1 MKTNANS
8 FDFRQPL
15 SKHSFS
21 VMQSLLFDLD
31 GTLLDHFTCLARC
44 YEHVLGELKQPIPS
58 RGEIRRT
65 VGGSVEL
72 TMANFV
78 PEEMHTDAC
87 QRWKDHL
94 TKIVTED
101 AYLMPGALPL
111 IQQLNKQGR
120 QLAVFTNK
128 VGEQSRVLC
137 DHLKISQYMDTVIG
151 ADDTPYRKPQKEFSE
166 RMMEILDAD
175 PKNTALIGD
184 SPYDIQ
190 AAHVVQIPAYCVTTG
205 THNRAELEDAEADGV
220 FSDLPALGKALF
232 GFELLRELA

>member
-111 IQQLNKQGR
+111 IQQLNKHCLLYTSPSPRDGL
-120 QLAVFTNK
+120 LA
-128 VGEQSRVLC
+128 
-137 DHLKISQYMDTVIG
+137 
-151 ADDTPYRKPQKEFSE
+151 
-166 RMMEILDAD
+166 RMPSSA
-175 PKNTALIGD
+175 
-184 SPYDIQ
+184 
-190 AAHVVQIPAYCVTTG
+190 
-205 THNRAELEDAEADGV
+205 
-220 FSDLPALGKALF
+220 
-232 GFELLRELA
+232 